1 MLAREAKDR
10 RRVLLL
16 ICDGKDSGSE
26 TRLED
31 VVTDAQQQNVLI
43 YALTFSRYASPFTMR
58 ANELP
63 PSDGLNL
70 LAIFTEIGRAAK
82 TSSAD
87 SLAKY
92 TGGRRAS
99 FLKQSGLEK
108 ALSDIA
114 DEVHSQYLLSFTAP
128 AGSSGQFHPIAVS
141 VPSRPD
147 AVVRARPGY
156 WQVAE

>member
-1 MLAREAKDR
+1 M
-10 RRVLLL
+10 LLL

-26 TRLED
+26 TKLED
-31 VVTDAQQQNVLI
+31 LVTEAQRENVLV

-58 ANELP
+58 VNELP
-63 PSDGLNL
+63 QTSGFNL

-99 FLKQSGLEK
+99 FLKQSGLEE
-108 ALSDIA
+108 AINSISA
-114 DEVHSQYLLSFTAP
+114 EIHSQYLLSFTAP
-128 AGSSGQFHPIAVS
+128 ADAGADFHRISVT

-147 AVVRARPGY
+147 AAIRARPGY
-156 WQVAE
+156 WQEGL